1 MNDNCLRELHLLANT
16 LCNDDILYIIWSN
29 IENLQLTIVDN
40 QYTSKKNKQLKVMVI
55 CTY

>member
-1 MNDNCLRELHLLANT
+1 MNDNYLRELHLLANT
-16 LCNDDILYIIWSN
+16 LCRDDILYIIWSN

-40 QYTSKKNKQLKVMVI
+40 QYTSKKSKQLKVMVF